1 MHGDARPARRG
12 APRVSSALF
21 AVAVLVAG
29 ALGGLELPAH
39 AVVSTGTPPPEAYIL
54 VDAGSGAIIT
64 GRHMHEALPP
74 ASIAKIMTALV
85 AIERLPP
92 NAKIPVSE
100 NASARESM
108 RIGMATGS
116 RWRFKDALASMM
128 LVSANDSAYAVAE
141 KAGGSIPGF
150 AAAAAATA
158 KRYGMRDSTFGDP
171 AGLTDNT
178 SYNGGPKVS
187 AYDMAIATRNAL
199 TVPAIANWADT
210 RTYSF
215 TDVSGVH
222 HELTNHNKM
231 LVGNAD
237 AYPGAT
243 GFKTGYT
250 EIADHTLVAT
260 AKRNGR
266 QCIAVILGAVDSGYS
281 WAASLLDQCWKKPAV
296 ATTGKVLPPIAVSPY
311 ESRAAEKTGFTKLT
325 NVSLASATKKA
336 AASAHTSAHP
346 RTHTTV
352 ATGAGAAATRNAA
365 STTASTTTSSTSRH
379 HRPGLLAPS
388 RLFWWFVLILAVAFF
403 FRRRAVKK
411 QRARRIARQRA
422 RAKAMR
428 SGSLPVV
435 DGRYRTGMR
444 TGPPLES
451 QVRIA
456 RDDID
461 LTELERAELEGRSPS
476 DFGIV

>member
-1 MHGDARPARRG
+1 M
-12 APRVSSALF
+12 F
-21 AVAVLVAG
+21 Q
-29 ALGGLELPAH
+29 LPAN
-39 AVVSTGTPPPEAYIL
+39 AVETTAPPPPGAYIL

-64 GRHMHEALPP
+64 GRNMHEALHP

-85 AIERLPP
+85 AIERLSP
-92 NAKIPVSE
+92 NAKIPVSA
-100 NASARESM
+100 NAAARESM
-108 RIGMATGS
+108 RIGMAQGS

-128 LVSANDSAYAVAE
+128 LVSANDAAYAVAE
-141 KAGGSIPGF
+141 RVGGSIPGF
-150 AAAAAATA
+150 AADANATA
-158 KRYGMRDSTFGDP
+158 KRYGMRDSMFGDP
-171 AGLTDNT
+171 AGLTDGT
-178 SYNGGPKVS
+178 SYNGGPTVS

-199 TVPAIANWADT
+199 AVPAIAKWADT

-222 HELTNHNKM
+222 HDLDNHNKM
-231 LVGNAD
+231 LVGNTY
-237 AYPGAT
+237 AYPGST

-250 EIADHTLVAT
+250 QIAAHTLVAT

-266 QCIAVILGAVDSGYS
+266 QCIAVILDSSDSGYT
-281 WAASLLDQCWKKPAV
+281 WASSLLDQCWKKPRV

-311 ESRAAEKTGFTKLT
+311 ESRSAAKTGFTKLA
-325 NVSLASATKKA
+325 NVSLASASKKTET
-336 AASAHTSAHP
+336 ASTP
-346 RTHTTV
+346 TTV
-352 ATGAGAAATRNAA
+352 AEKNDAAATPSAAA
-365 STTASTTTSSTSRH
+365 STTAATASPTSKH
-379 HRPGLLAPS
+379 HSPGLLAPS
-388 RLFWWFVLILAVAFF
+388 RLIWWFLLVLAVGFF

-451 QVRIA
+451 QVRVA
-456 RDDID
+456 REDID
-461 LTELERAELEGRSPS
+461 LNELERAELEGRSPS